1 MGFGSSFLG
10 CLKALYAGDSVDCV
24 VNGISTRPVF
34 LRRGLRQGCSL
45 SPLLFA
51 LYISDIGSDLT
62 RSQEGFSLGGVTF
75 SGLLFADD
83 IVLMSRTFLG
93 LEALVTM
100 VKRHCDDLRLI
111 ISESKSNIVTGDD
124 VDHLVLLSEH
134 NDVSLSLSK
143 VLSYKYL
150 GTETTLLMST
160 TGSKKQQKCLLT
172 AKRYKFA
179 CFYVGR
185 TGPDVVDTVLATWS
199 NIAIPSMLSGC
210 DVIPFSESTIQAI
223 ERIQSQLAKGLLGN
237 LP

>member
-1 MGFGSSFLG
+1 MLGTVLKGS
-10 CLKALYAGDSVDCV
+10 
-24 VNGISTRPVF
+24 
-34 LRRGLRQGCSL
+34 SL

-83 IVLMSRTFLG
+83 IVLISRTFCG
-93 LEALVTM
+93 LESLVTM

-124 VDHLVLLSEH
+124 VDQLLLLSAQ

-172 AKRYKFA
+172 A
-179 CFYVGR
+179 
-185 TGPDVVDTVLATWS
+185 
-199 NIAIPSMLSGC
+199 
-210 DVIPFSESTIQAI
+210 QAL
-223 ERIQSQLAKGLLGN
+223 QVCLFLCW
-237 LP
+237 